1 MKWLPKVLVGLL
13 VVAIFLLVQKDE
25 MKKMGKGITQALQET
40 NTNPTQEQVPE
51 KYVVS
56 YRMDQEFFDTAYQN
70 AQKLEKSEEQPTDAR
85 FMIVPHHL
93 VGADYVAENF
103 SAHASKKISTV
114 VLISPDHFGQLQS
127 SFGTTELPWKTP
139 YGFLFADSKKIATI
153 SSVVK
158 TNDRMFDF
166 EHGISGI
173 VPFIKKS
180 FPNANI
186 IPITVADTAKMGD
199 IQKLVAALP
208 LDTTTMVI
216 GSFDFSHYLPQNV
229 AQYHDTLA
237 QTVLQTKDSTRVQR
251 LDIDSKPGL
260 SLFLELLK
268 NTEQKDGEVLS
279 WYQLRNTSADVIA
292 DNPDSFEN
300 TTYFTGSFGEG
311 IKTPEKKATITVF
324 GDIMLDRRVRKTLDE
339 KGSAYPL
346 LKMDRFMMGSDRVI
360 ANLEGPFTDNKSV
373 VQPNALVFTFDPKH
387 APTLKKFG
395 ITSVSLANNH
405 TLNFGE
411 KGLQST
417 REVLKKNGI
426 AYFGDPSNKTG
437 ISFVEEVGGLKIAHV
452 GYHQFAGGF
461 ENMIDEI
468 KRLRPLVDYILVYP
482 HWGEEYETTKPTTR
496 SKQEAHAFIDAGA
509 DVILGG
515 HPHVVQPLE
524 IYKNK
529 MIVYSMGNFIFD
541 QQFSED
547 VKTGLSVGL
556 VLSERAV
563 QFHLFPIEH
572 NDMQI
577 TLSGAHKRDT
587 LLSSIAKNS
596 VVSEEI
602 KKQIR
607 EGVVNITK

>member
-13 VVAIFLLVQKDE
+13 VVVIFLLVQKDE
-25 MKKMGKGITQALQET
+25 IKKQGVEIPKIIQERVSELT
-40 NTNPTQEQVPE
+40 KEPTE
-51 KYVVS
+51 YLVS

-70 AQKLEKSEEQPTDAR
+70 AQKLEKPNEQPTDAR

-93 VGADYVAENF
+93 VGADYIAENF

-114 VLISPDHFGQLQS
+114 VLLSPDHFGQLHS

-139 YGFLFADSKKIATI
+139 YGFLFADTKKIADIAST
-153 SSVVK
+153 VK
-158 TNDRMFDF
+158 INDRMFDF
-166 EHGISGI
+166 EHGISDI

-180 FPNANI
+180 FPNAKI
-186 IPITVADTAKMGD
+186 IPITVADSAKFED
-199 IQKLVAALP
+199 VKQIASLLH
-208 LDTTTMVI
+208 LDDDTMVI
-216 GSFDFSHYLPQNV
+216 GSFDFSHYLPQQV
-229 AQYHDTLA
+229 ANYHDTLA
-237 QTVLQTKDSTRVQR
+237 QTVLETKDSARADR

-260 SLFLELLK
+260 ALFLELVK
-268 NTEQKDGEVLS
+268 NKEKKERGVLS
-279 WYQLRNTSADVIA
+279 WHQLRNMSANIIA
-292 DNPDSFEN
+292 NNPDSFEN
-300 TTYFTGSFGEG
+300 TTYFTGSFGSGEK
-311 IKTPEKKATITVF
+311 ITEKKATITVF
-324 GDIMLDRRVRKTLDE
+324 GDVMLDRRVRKTLDE

-346 LKMDRFMMGSDRVI
+346 LKMERFMMGSDRVI

-373 VQPNALVFTFDPKH
+373 AQPNVLVFTFDPKH
-387 APTLKKFG
+387 AATLKKFG

-411 KGLQST
+411 KGLQKT
-417 REVLKKNGI
+417 HEVLKKNGI
-426 AYFGDPSNKTG
+426 AYFGDPSNKTE
-437 ISFVEEVGGLKIAHV
+437 ISYVEEVGGLKIAHV
-452 GYHQFAGGF
+452 GYHQFASGF
-461 ENMIDEI
+461 ENVLTEI

-496 SKQEAHAFIDAGA
+496 SQKEAHAFIDVGA

-556 VLSERAV
+556 VLGENTI
-563 QFHLFPIEH
+563 QYNLFPIEH

-577 TLSGAHKRDT
+577 SLSGARKRDT
-587 LLSSIAKNS
+587 LLSGIANNS